1 MLVSH
6 MFQNLL
12 IYSPPS
18 FIAFKFLNAIDPSF
32 NKYISFSVVIF
43 VHRLTNTQNY
53 LEIQTKKQLVSL
65 LCPEANTW
73 QPPYDST
80 E

>member
-6 MFQNLL
+6 MFQNVL

-53 LEIQTKKQLVSL
+53 LEKQTNKQLVSL

>member
-53 LEIQTKKQLVSL
+53 LEKQTNKQLVSL

>member
-12 IYSPPS
+12 IFSPPS

-53 LEIQTKKQLVSL
+53 LEKQTNKQLVSL

>member
-53 LEIQTKKQLVSL
+53 LEKQTNKQLVSL

-73 QPPYDST
+73 QPPYDSS

>member
-53 LEIQTKKQLVSL
+53 LEKQTNKQTTAFATVPRGKHMATTL
-65 LCPEANTW
+65 
-73 QPPYDST
+73 
-80 E
+80 